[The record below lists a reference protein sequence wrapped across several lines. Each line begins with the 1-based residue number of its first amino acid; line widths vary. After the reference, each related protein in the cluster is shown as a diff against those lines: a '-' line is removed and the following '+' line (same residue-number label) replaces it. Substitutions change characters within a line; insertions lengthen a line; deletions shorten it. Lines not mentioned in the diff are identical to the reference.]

1 VVAHEFNTN
10 AASNNSE
17 NLVDKAALMRFIL
30 RVEMNAMFAKQ
41 IKMHLPVSGCLTRWQ
56 QKSRL
61 FGVVGTKS

>member
-1 VVAHEFNTN
+1 
-10 AASNNSE
+10 
-17 NLVDKAALMRFIL
+17 MRFIL